1 MIDPERQE
9 KCMKRHNRKKAKYMM
24 AGCVAVL
31 LLSFVA
37 VSAYMLMYQENK
49 SAQAGPASGIS
60 RHPRIR
66 RHIPIMGGI

>member
-31 LLSFVA
+31 LLSFVGSVCLYA
-37 VSAYMLMYQENK
+37 DVSGE
-49 SAQAGPASGIS
+49 
-60 RHPRIR
+60 
-66 RHIPIMGGI
+66 